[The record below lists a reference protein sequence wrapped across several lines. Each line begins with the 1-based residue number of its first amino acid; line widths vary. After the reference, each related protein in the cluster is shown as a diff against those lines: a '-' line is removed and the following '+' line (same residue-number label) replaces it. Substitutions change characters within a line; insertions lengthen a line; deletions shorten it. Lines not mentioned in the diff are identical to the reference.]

1 MTKASFFALSLLAF
15 LSNPIKA
22 EVVILGQPL
31 DSLGAYSVSTAGT
44 SFRYA
49 QLAGLPTQLNFRTG
63 ASPTGYVLEEL
74 YIYGAGNANA
84 NPNYTGQFILSG
96 TYFELWTRPSSEQSF
111 QNAFSDGT
119 NFALLGVS
127 RYSGNGR
134 YICTPYGVKLDA
146 DTDYM
151 LKLNGI
157 SSANWL
163 TNMKVS
169 LGQTGSTLGWSIQE
183 DFSNG
188 IPLIELKG
196 YTPVPE
202 PSSLSLLALG
212 GAVVALGRRKRA

>member
-15 LSNPIKA
+15 LPNPIKA

-44 SFRYA
+44 SVSYA

-63 ASPTGYVLEEL
+63 ASPTGYVLEQI

-119 NFALLGVS
+119 NFGAEWVS
-127 RYSGNGR
+127 RSAGWGR

-169 LGQTGSTLGWSIQE
+169 FGQTGSTLGWSIQQ
-183 DFSNG
+183 DSQSG

-212 GAVVALGRRKRA
+212 GVLVVLGRRKRA